1 MTFYHCLSH
10 CLQVF
15 VDETQDFT
23 QAELTILIHLAHNP
37 NDMFLTG
44 DTAQSIMRGVSFR
57 FSDLKTL
64 FHYAK
69 QSLKARGKTGVLE
82 VGGACILTNS
92 STAPGYR

>member
-1 MTFYHCLSH
+1 V
-10 CLQVF
+10 QVF

-23 QAELTILIHLAHNP
+23 QAELTVLIRLAHNP
-37 NDMFLTG
+37 NHMFLTG

-69 QSLKARGKTGVLE
+69 QSLKARGKTGMLE
-82 VGGACILTNS
+82 VGICCITFACHIITVK
-92 STAPGYR
+92 PVK

>member
-1 MTFYHCLSH
+1 MTVVQGVNVCSLFV
-10 CLQVF
+10 QVF

-23 QAELTILIHLAHNP
+23 QAELTVLIRLAHNP

-69 QSLKARGKTGVLE
+69 QSLKARGKTGMLE
-82 VGGACILTNS
+82 VGTLAVFVC
-92 STAPGYR
+92 

>member
-1 MTFYHCLSH
+1 M
-10 CLQVF
+10 F

-23 QAELTILIHLAHNP
+23 QAELTILIRLAHNP
-37 NDMFLTG
+37 NEMFLTG

-82 VGGACILTNS
+82 VGGACILTHS
-92 STAPGYR
+92 SSAQGYR